1 MKNEYV
7 DIDSLKFL
15 LYDVHKTQEL
25 LSTDRFNE
33 YDKTSID
40 IFLDSVKTFSDNSLF
55 PYIKEMDEKPAYF
68 KDGKIIVHPQ
78 FESIFKDAGEMGLV
92 SSMFNFEDGGLQ
104 IPSSIFHAAYF
115 IMEAAN
121 NHVTGYFGLTAG
133 SANLIVSFGNQ
144 YLKDTYVPKML
155 DLTWGGTMCLTE
167 PQAGS
172 SLSDVITTATPTND
186 DYYLIKG
193 QKIFI
198 SAGDHQFADN
208 FVHLVLARIEGAP
221 AGTKGVSLF
230 VVPKNRPTTNS
241 GLEPNDVA
249 VAGEFEK
256 MGQRGYCTTH
266 IVFGDNNDSRGWL
279 VGEANKGLS
288 YMFQM
293 MNEARVATGR
303 MGAGIAAAAYYSSL
317 KYANERPQGRKLT
330 STGKKNVNEEQTLI
344 INHPDVK
351 RMLLTQKAI
360 VEGSMSLIVETANYL
375 DKELTSTSDE
385 EKENYNLLLELLT
398 PITKTYP
405 AEKGIEATSNA
416 IQILGGY
423 GFCADFMPQQY
434 YRDIRIISIYEGT
447 TGIQSLDLLGRKI
460 TMKNGKALKLLAA
473 EIQETI
479 KAANKY
485 TDLQAAS
492 NTLLENLGITQK
504 VISYLMPH
512 ALSGNYERFLADA
525 TIFMDFFSTI
535 VIGWQWLKTAV
546 AAKIALENSNSNQ
559 TSGFYESKIH
569 TMKFFYLYE
578 MTKTKS
584 MAKIIMND
592 EQLTITAT
600 KDLF

>member
-7 DIDSLKFL
+7 DIDTLKFL
-15 LYDVHKTQEL
+15 LYDVHNIQDL
-25 LSTDRFNE
+25 LIEERFNE
-33 YDKTSID
+33 HDKTSLD
-40 IFLDSVKTFSDNSLF
+40 LFLDSVKTYSDTSLF

-68 KDGKIIVHPQ
+68 KEGKIIIHPK
-78 FESIFKDAGEMGLV
+78 FESILKDAGELGLV
-92 SSMFNFEDGGLQ
+92 SSMFSFEDGGLQ

-133 SANLIVSFGNQ
+133 AANLIISFGNQ
-144 YLKDTYVPKML
+144 QLKDTYVPKML

-172 SLSDVITTATPTND
+172 SLSDVVTSATPTD
-186 DYYLIKG
+186 TDYYLIKG
-193 QKIFI
+193 HKIFI
-198 SAGDHQFADN
+198 SAGDHQFSDN

-221 AGTKGVSLF
+221 AGIKGVSLF
-230 VVPKNRPTTNS
+230 VVPKNRPLST
-241 GLEPNDVA
+241 GELEPNDVA

-266 IVFGDNNDSRGWL
+266 IVFGDNGDARGWL

-303 MGAGIAAAAYYSSL
+303 MGAGIAAAAYYASI
-317 KYANERPQGRKLT
+317 KYANERPQGRKLNT
-330 STGKKNVNEEQTLI
+330 TGQKDVSQDQTLI

-375 DKELTSTSDE
+375 DKELTSTSSE
-385 EKENYNLLLELLT
+385 EKEKYNLLLELLT
-398 PITKTYP
+398 PIAKTYP

-416 IQILGGY
+416 IQVLGGY
-423 GFCADFMPQQY
+423 GFCLDFMPQQY

-460 TMKNGKALKLLAA
+460 TMKNGKALELLTS

-479 KAANKY
+479 NSAKVFE
-485 TDLQAAS
+485 DLQPYV
-492 NTLLENLGITQK
+492 NTLLENLGLTQK
-504 VISYLMPH
+504 VLSFLMPH
-512 ALSGNYERFLADA
+512 AQAGNHERFLADA
-525 TIFMDFFSTI
+525 TVFMDFFSTI
-535 VIGWQWLKTAV
+535 VIGWQWLKTATS
-546 AAKIALENSNSNQ
+546 AKQLLKSGKGNQ
-559 TSGFYESKIH
+559 PISFYESKIH
-569 TMKFFYLYE
+569 TMKFYYTYE

-584 MAKIIMND
+584 IAKVIMNN

-600 KDLF
+600 KELF